1 MAVHMLVPTTATA
14 LVVMVVIV
22 VRMRMIALRSAP
34 TGFPIPLMSRPGTVD
49 MRVCVRV
56 VRSTGTIAV
65 QRFYMIGMLLR
76 ALVHIRL
83 CSYLMP
89 VVAHATLI
97 VVMMRMPTRTGT
109 VFVVFMVFLIDFHD
123 NTPLQK
129 RFLKPRGPWVNVPD
143 MRRRDAPA
151 PCR

>member
-1 MAVHMLVPTTATA
+1 MEIQTGA
-14 LVVMVVIV
+14 LVVV
-22 VRMRMIALRSAP
+22 
-34 TGFPIPLMSRPGTVD
+34 
-49 MRVCVRV
+49 
-56 VRSTGTIAV
+56 AV
-65 QRFYMIGMLLR
+65 YMIGMLLR
-76 ALVHIRL
+76 ALGHIRL

-89 VVAHATLI
+89 VVAHAALI
-97 VVMMRMPTRTGT
+97 VVMMRMPTRTGA

-129 RFLKPRGPWVNVPD
+129 RFLKPQGPWVNVPY